1 MAHLPA
7 ARGVTVDPE
16 TVQIAGLPDE
26 KDTGR
31 PEEAVAVSGTATPAS
46 ALPGCAKLIVCA
58 RWTWIER
65 VAGMAA
71 W

>member
-1 MAHLPA
+1 MVHRPA

-16 TVQIAGLPDE
+16 TVQTAGVPDW

-31 PEEAVAVSGTATPAS
+31 SEEAVAVSGTGTRAS
-46 ALPGCAKLIVCA
+46 ALPGCANLIVCVC
-58 RWTWIER
+58 WTWIDR
-65 VAGMAA
+65 VAGTAA